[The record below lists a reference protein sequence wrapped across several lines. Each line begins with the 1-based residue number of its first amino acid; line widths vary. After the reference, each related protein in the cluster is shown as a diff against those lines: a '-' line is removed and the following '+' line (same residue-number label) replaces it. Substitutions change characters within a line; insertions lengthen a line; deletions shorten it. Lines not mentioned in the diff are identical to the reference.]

1 MAKIQDLTGM
11 SFGRWKVLNLAFRKN
26 GNIYWHCQCQCDKK
40 IEKDIQGQHLK
51 EGRSK
56 SCGCLRKELISQ
68 KTKINM
74 IGQKFGHLTVISQA
88 ESSKD
93 RHAQWLCQCDC
104 GNQKIILGK
113 SLRNG
118 STQSCGCLKSKGEE
132 KIIKLLKENN
142 ISFQTEKSFNNCKY
156 TDTNFKAKF
165 DFWVNNQ
172 YIIEYDGKQHFG
184 IGGWNDE
191 NNFKITQQHDYF
203 KQAWCKENN
212 IPLIRIP
219 YTHLSSLSIKDLL
232 LETSQFKV

>member
-1 MAKIQDLTGM
+1 MQDLTGM
-11 SFGRWKVLNLAFRKN
+11 NFGRWKVLNLAFRKN
-26 GNIYWHCQCQCDKK
+26 GKIYWHCQCQCDKK
-40 IEKDIQGQHLK
+40 TEKDIQGQHLR
-51 EGRSK
+51 EGRSQ
-56 SCGCLRKELISQ
+56 SCGCLRKELMSQ

-74 IGQKFGHLTVISQA
+74 IGQRFGHLTVIAQA
-88 ESSKD
+88 ENNKD

-142 ISFQTEKSFNNCKY
+142 ISFQTEKSFNNCRY
-156 TDTNFKAKF
+156 SDTNFKAKF

-172 YIIEYDGKQHFG
+172 YIIEYDGKQHFR

-191 NNFKITQQHDYF
+191 NNLKIVQQHDNF
-203 KQAWCKENN
+203 KKIWCKEHN

-219 YTHLSSLSIKDLL
+219 YTHFSSLSIKDLL
-232 LETSQFKV
+232 LETSEFKV